1 MDDRDKQLWTWLN
14 KLPIEFD
21 NAVIEVNIK
30 PLNDCASQIVEER
43 QASIGHNKLSWT
55 AIWTADSRSAP
66 AFESIALVPNFDS
79 YKCSIFVVYKGG
91 SHSSFEV
98 FLNEFYRDTPSA
110 KL

>member
-1 MDDRDKQLWTWLN
+1 MNERDKLLRTWLSR
-14 KLPIEFD
+14 LPIEF
-21 NAVIEVNIK
+21 NNMVFEVNIK
-30 PLNDCASQIVEER
+30 PLNDRASQIVEEW
-43 QASIGHNKLSWT
+43 QTTTEYNKS
-55 AIWTADSRSAP
+55 IWTADSRSAP
-66 AFESIALVPNFDS
+66 AFESIALVPDFDS

>member
-1 MDDRDKQLWTWLN
+1 MDDRNKQLWTWLSR
-14 KLPIEFD
+14 LPIEF
-21 NAVIEVNIK
+21 NSTVFEVNIK
-30 PLNDCASQIVEER
+30 PLNDRASQIVEER
-43 QASIGHNKLSWT
+43 NTPTEYSKS
-55 AIWTADSRSAP
+55 IWTADSRSAP
-66 AFESIALVPNFDS
+66 AFESVALVPDFDS

>member
-1 MDDRDKQLWTWLN
+1 MDDRDKQLRTWLN
-14 KLPIEFD
+14 RLPIEFD
-21 NAVIEVNIK
+21 SMVFEVNIK
-30 PLNDCASQIVEER
+30 PLNDRASQIVEER
-43 QASIGHNKLSWT
+43 NTPTEYSKS
-55 AIWTADSRSAP
+55 IWTADSRSAP